1 MDKTES
7 KRGLVLQGGGM
18 RGIYTAGV
26 LDVFLEQGIVSFD
39 AVVGVSAGAIHGASY
54 MSGQTGRNIR
64 YFTEFCNDK
73 RFMSVRS
80 WITTGNL
87 FSVEF
92 GYHEIPEKLY
102 PFDEAAFEAN
112 PTAFYVVC
120 TNVETGNPVY
130 HRCATMQG
138 DDLEYLRASA
148 SLPLAAQIVTVDGKK
163 LLDGGISDGIP
174 LTWAKRSGYDK
185 AVVILTR
192 TAGYRKAEGGM
203 DALYR
208 AMYGREYPVLVRCMR
223 NQTANY
229 NAQMAEIETA
239 EAAGE
244 CFVIRPTED
253 LQLSRTERDASKLR
267 AQYALG
273 RRDAFALLPAL
284 KEYLGL

>member
-1 MDKTES
+1 MDTIGT

-26 LDVFLEQGIVSFD
+26 LDVFLEQGVTGFD
-39 AVVGVSAGAIHGASY
+39 TVVGVSAGAIHGASY
-54 MSGQTGRNIR
+54 ISGQAGRNIR
-64 YFTEFCNDK
+64 YFTEFCGDK
-73 RFMSVRS
+73 RFMSLRS

-112 PTAFYVVC
+112 PAHFYVVC

-130 HRCATMQG
+130 HHCATMLG

-148 SLPLAAQIVTVDGKK
+148 SLPLAAQVVSVDGKK

-174 LTWAKRSGYDK
+174 LAWARRSGCGR
-185 AVVILTR
+185 AVVVLTR
-192 TAGYRKAEGGM
+192 PAGHRKTPENS

-208 AMYGREYPVLVRCMR
+208 AVYGRSYPALVHCMAD
-223 NQTANY
+223 QAESY
-229 NAQMAEIETA
+229 NATMEYIEAA

-244 CFVIRPTED
+244 CFVIRPTQD
-253 LQLSRTERDASKLR
+253 LQVSRTERDAARLR
-267 AQYALG
+267 EQYALG

-284 KEYLGL
+284 REYLGL